1 MAEREY
7 TEPSNEQL
15 AAFMT
20 TLARSNPAFQHLRVS
35 PAILEFIFEKQPE
48 QREMAL
54 RKHREFQDSLNQHTD
69 QMMAGELQCAYFLR
83 SGKPCPNFNLP
94 GTQYCGLHQP
104 EEE

>member
-7 TEPSNEQL
+7 TEPSNHQL

-20 TLARSNPAFQHLRVS
+20 TVARSNPKFQHLAVS
-35 PAILEFIFEKQPE
+35 PAILEWIFETKPE
-48 QREMAL
+48 HRETAL
-54 RKHREFQDSLNQHTD
+54 RHHREFQDQLNKHTD

-83 SGKPCPNFNLP
+83 SGKRCPNANMP
-94 GTQYCGLHQP
+94 GTNHCGLHQ